1 MNTLSELLAIL
12 RKRRGLSQYEL
23 STRAGLSE
31 RQVSRYETGKAAVM
45 SAQSFAGLLATL
57 PETDEERAAMLAA
70 LAALAGE

>member
-45 SAQSFAGLLATL
+45 SVQSFAGLLAAL